1 MEMDITIRRLLSI
14 WWLFIWR
21 GIVLGLLIG
30 AVVGAVVGAMTGM
43 IMAMTIHPLDL
54 AQVRQ
59 TAQIVSLV
67 VCVPLGLVWNA
78 LVIRMAL
85 RKRYKDFR
93 IALVSLDSA
102 EAF

>member
-1 MEMDITIRRLLSI
+1 MEVEINIRRLLSI
-14 WWLFIWR
+14 WWLIVWR
-21 GIVLGLLIG
+21 GVVLGFLLG
-30 AVVGAVVGAMTGM
+30 AVVGAVVGAITGM

-54 AQVRQ
+54 AQVQQ
-59 TAQIVSLV
+59 TARATSLV
-67 VCVPLGLVWNA
+67 VCVPLGIAWYAV
-78 LVIRMAL
+78 VIRMAL